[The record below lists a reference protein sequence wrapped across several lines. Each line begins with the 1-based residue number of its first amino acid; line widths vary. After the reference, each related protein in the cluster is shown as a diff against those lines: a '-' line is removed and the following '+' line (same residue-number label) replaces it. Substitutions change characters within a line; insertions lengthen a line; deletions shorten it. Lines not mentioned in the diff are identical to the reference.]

1 MALFT
6 RSRPSSKVLSAA
18 AHVPADPVLF
28 SYGTKMV
35 GGVSPNKAGTT
46 HLGLPVFASV
56 AEAKKHTNCNAT
68 VVYVPPP
75 GAAAAIFEALDAEI
89 PLVVCITEGIPQQDM
104 YAPAASRAPRCFSP
118 QAQGACKARARAPKQ
133 DAPHWP

>member
-6 RSRPSSKVLSAA
+6 HSRPLSKSSSETTRMQSHPSLT
-18 AHVPADPVLF
+18 

-104 YAPAASRAPRCFSP
+104 
-118 QAQGACKARARAPKQ
+118 
-133 DAPHWP
+133 

>member
-1 MALFT
+1 LHRQTATNLT
-6 RSRPSSKVLSAA
+6 IL
-18 AHVPADPVLF
+18 
-28 SYGTKMV
+28 SYGTKMI

-56 AEAKKHTNCNAT
+56 AEAKKHTNCNAS

-104 YAPAASRAPRCFSP
+104 
-118 QAQGACKARARAPKQ
+118 
-133 DAPHWP
+133 

>member
-1 MALFT
+1 
-6 RSRPSSKVLSAA
+6 
-18 AHVPADPVLF
+18 
-28 SYGTKMV
+28 MV

-56 AEAKKHTNCNAT
+56 VEAKKHTNCNAT

-104 YAPAASRAPRCFSP
+104 LATKLCPDPSTSHHPSRVRVKHALVRQSKTRLIGPNCP
-118 QAQGACKARARAPKQ
+118 GIIKPGECKVCPTLHLIIQ
-133 DAPHWP
+133 HQQF

>member
-1 MALFT
+1 MI
-6 RSRPSSKVLSAA
+6 
-18 AHVPADPVLF
+18 
-28 SYGTKMV
+28 

-56 AEAKKHTNCNAT
+56 AEAKKHTNGNAS
-68 VVYVPPP
+68 VVYGPPP

-104 YAPAASRAPRCFSP
+104 
-118 QAQGACKARARAPKQ
+118 
-133 DAPHWP
+133 